1 MKRRLIRMLLSDN
14 RLMRLIPF
22 GYRLTQSFPFGYRLT
37 QSIPFGYRRRMT
49 RGMGNNPIL
58 PVIGGIG
65 LGSVMMALLDPVA
78 GKRRRANVRDGIAY
92 ALENTSGTFG
102 RRSVPFGYWLTR
114 SIPFGYLRRTPR
126 ETGINQ
132 VLPVIGGIGLGG
144 LVMALLDPVAG
155 RRRRDRVR
163 DEITHALDT
172 SGLGERTRGLAAQ
185 AISVIKKDTPDK
197 ALAAR
202 VRSRLSRIVSH
213 PRAIEV
219 YVDQGRVTLAGAV
232 LSREVGRLLDYV
244 RNVRGVHTVDN
255 RLESHDHPDV
265 PSLQDGNMREGLRFD
280 HGDWSPATRLL
291 SSLAGGALMAYGIR
305 RRGLAGAALGMM
317 GAGLITRGATNKG
330 LKSLI
335 GMAEGS
341 RAFEFQKTI
350 NIQAPVDAV
359 YAFCNDLANFPRFLS
374 RVREVVSKGNGI
386 THWVVEGPAG
396 GSVEWDAEITRSLPN
411 RTLAWKSLPDM
422 MVDNAGLIRF
432 DSNPDGSTRVDI
444 RLSYNPPMDA
454 AGHPAAARFGSDPES
469 EMEADLLRMKNLIE
483 AANQPRAVAQ
493 KDKR

>member
-1 MKRRLIRMLLSDN
+1 
-14 RLMRLIPF
+14 
-22 GYRLTQSFPFGYRLT
+22 
-37 QSIPFGYRRRMT
+37 MT
-49 RGMGNNPIL
+49 REIGYNPIL

-65 LGSVMMALLDPVA
+65 LGSAIMALLDPVA
-78 GKRRRANVRDGIAY
+78 GKRRRANVREGIAY

-126 ETGINQ
+126 ESGYNQ
-132 VLPVIGGIGLGG
+132 VLPVIGGIGLGS

-155 RRRRDRVR
+155 RRRRARVR

-172 SGLGERTRGLAAQ
+172 SGTIGATARGLGERTRGFAAQ

-197 ALAAR
+197 ALAGR

-232 LSREVGRLLDYV
+232 LSGEVGRLLDYV
-244 RNVRGVHTVDN
+244 RNVQGVHTVDN
-255 RLESHDHPDV
+255 RLESHDRADV
-265 PSLQDGNMREGLRFD
+265 PSLQDGNMRAGLRFD
-280 HGDWSPATRLL
+280 QDNWSPATRVL

-305 RRGLAGAALGMM
+305 RKGLAGAALGVI
-317 GAGLITRGATNKG
+317 GAGLVTRGATNKG
-330 LKSLI
+330 IKNLI
-335 GMAEGS
+335 GLAEGN

-350 NIQAPVDAV
+350 DIQAPVDAV
-359 YAFCNDLANFPRFLS
+359 YSFCNDLANFPRFLS

-386 THWVVEGPAG
+386 THWVVEGPTG
-396 GSVEWDAEITRSLPN
+396 GSIEWDAEITRSLPN

-422 MVDNAGLIRF
+422 VVDHAGLIRF

-444 RLSYNPPMDA
+444 RLSYNPPLDA
-454 AGHPAAARFGSDPES
+454 AGHPAAERFGTNPES
-469 EMEADLLRMKNLIE
+469 EMEADLMRMKNLIE